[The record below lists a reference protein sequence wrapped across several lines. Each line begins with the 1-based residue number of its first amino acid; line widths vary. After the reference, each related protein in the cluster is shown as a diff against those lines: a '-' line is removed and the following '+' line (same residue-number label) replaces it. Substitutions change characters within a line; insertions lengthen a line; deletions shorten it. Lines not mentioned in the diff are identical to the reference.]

1 MKRLTL
7 LILIACL
14 LTLLCASALAEPRYP
29 ESGGVVTDAAAVLSA
44 STVEDL
50 RAFSDRLR
58 KEADMPL
65 RVATVDFLDGASLT
79 DYGETLR
86 DRWDMDDEELL
97 LLLSVGED
105 RFAFFPGEDVEL
117 SSAVLG
123 KLLSAHLEAPFLR
136 QDYDGAIRALMPA
149 LCDEVNKAYRCQAS
163 TAGLFGQAES
173 RQASWADRLAEEA
186 TAAPSMRQVVTEEDR
201 STGFSLGK
209 VILTVLLLMV
219 IFGNDKKHRRNGCG
233 CGCMPFSSLLAGLGL
248 WKLWGRR
255 D

>member
-1 MKRLTL
+1 MKRLATL
-7 LILIACL
+7 LLLLIS
-14 LTLLCASALAEPRYP
+14 LTALLCAPALAEPRYP

-50 RAFSDRLR
+50 RAFSDQLR
-58 KEADMPL
+58 KKADMPL
-65 RVATVDFLDGASLT
+65 RVATVDFLDGASLA
-79 DYGETLR
+79 DYGEGLF

-117 SSAVLG
+117 SAAVLN
-123 KLLSAHLEAPFLR
+123 KLLSVYFEAPFLR

-149 LCDEVNKAYRCQAS
+149 LCDEVNKAYRCQVSAS
-163 TAGLFGQAES
+163 GLFGQAE
-173 RQASWADRLAEEA
+173 RHHTEWAGRATEEA
-186 TAAPSMRQVVTEEDR
+186 TAAPTVRQVVTEEDR

-209 VILTVLLLMV
+209 VVLTVLLLMV
-219 IFGNDKKHRRNGCG
+219 IFGNDKKRRNGCG

-248 WKLWGRR
+248 WKLWGDRH
-255 D
+255 